1 MWQHRATN
9 CGSVCAFERKLAV
22 SECSA
27 TTVVVTH
34 AVLSQGTVP
43 DENCGLANAWLALPF
58 SLHCCIIY
66 LQDISRRA
74 GSLGLRPL
82 RVIVPNGPPNSP
94 SLSLLYKCWRGNRT
108 RLNYSNKNNGLFC
121 AATAF
126 VICSPKR
133 GLTHG
138 WLTMGWGGRSSEI
151 KRWEIAHR
159 CCTFFWGRRLN
170 QFKGDASLSTEM
182 DFLCFILGVIACW
195 LPSNPSRFLFKAFRR
210 RAQLNTNA
218 VKDCPSMIQ
227 SRWNPLADFELI
239 QT

>member
-9 CGSVCAFERKLAV
+9 CGFVCAEWVFCHDCGGDTRCPVTGDRAWWKLWT
-22 SECSA
+22 SKR
-27 TTVVVTH
+27 VTSST
-34 AVLSQGTVP
+34 LLP
-43 DENCGLANAWLALPF
+43 AL
-58 SLHCCIIY
+58 LHHLLY

-82 RVIVPNGPPNSP
+82 HVIVPNGPPNSP

-159 CCTFFWGRRLN
+159 CCTFFFGTP
-170 QFKGDASLSTEM
+170 FKP
-182 DFLCFILGVIACW
+182 I
-195 LPSNPSRFLFKAFRR
+195 
-210 RAQLNTNA
+210 
-218 VKDCPSMIQ
+218 
-227 SRWNPLADFELI
+227 
-239 QT
+239 